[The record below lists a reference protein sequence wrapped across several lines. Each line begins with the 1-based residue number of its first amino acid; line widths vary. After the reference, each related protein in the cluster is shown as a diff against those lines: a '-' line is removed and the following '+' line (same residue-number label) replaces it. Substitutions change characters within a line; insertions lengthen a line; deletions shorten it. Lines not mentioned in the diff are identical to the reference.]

1 MSSTI
6 IDDNAIPTPPY
17 GWIVE
22 LKEAKEAA
30 KKAGESDILAQFRVA
45 RAYHI
50 LRQWQNLRDIC
61 NNALSAQEKKLEKH
75 QLILLKQY
83 QKDAENVL
91 LIRSRADSYSQK
103 IQLKKLIKED
113 CNLDKVICPHEIFK
127 NSNLLQNAALEGDIR
142 FMEQIVAAGAAID
155 YPFLKSSQCGQPI
168 VAPTDSTALVMI
180 CAVLALYGKLD
191 SKIFKDFMSNELR
204 RVLQGQLDCA
214 VQLVWLGADVN
225 TKLRLPSSSD
235 SSQIE
240 SFRRHGFDG
249 KSAKQLA
256 IISKQNALIQA
267 MNQLETEEAK
277 IAKIHCRCG
286 SRLPWKQCHS
296 GGKYEVPPYDREDNR
311 KLNWRY
317 SPTAK
322 CPCGNNQKIHYK
334 CCWLETT
341 KPDYLDD
348 SDGTLTGVI
357 TLRPSD
363 AGRRI
368 MINHLARLTAE
379 AASTGRLD
387 EPIFPQGMEGKEMT
401 AKMGATLIRQNWSLM
416 CQMSAHDSPRSQ
428 IPNWD
433 VDVFVGCVE
442 RLGDRWFYW
451 NDLHWQLEKSVLL
464 VRTQEWN
471 DALEKYVN
479 DKGITGEDRDAIV
492 KKHKANP
499 LAPCANLSCQV
510 WERKVKEFQR
520 CGRCKR
526 VAYCSRKCQTDHW
539 KRHKPEC
546 IDTTTSRPHTPKD
559 LTLDNY

>member
-91 LIRSRADSYSQK
+91 SIRSRADSSADNMQF
-103 IQLKKLIKED
+103 KKMIKAR

-127 NSNLLQNAALEGDIR
+127 NSNLLQNAALEGGIR

-180 CAVLALYGKLD
+180 CAGLALYGKLD
-191 SKIFKDFMSNELR
+191 CKTFRSMMPNEVCR
-204 RVLQGQLDCA
+204 QLQGQLDCA
-214 VQLVWLGADVN
+214 VQLVSLGADVS
-225 TKLRLPSSSD
+225 TKLRLPRSSD
-235 SSQIE
+235 SAEIE
-240 SFRRHGFDG
+240 TFRRQGLDG
-249 KSAKQLA
+249 KTAKQLA
-256 IISKQNALIQA
+256 IISKKHVLIQA

-277 IAKIHCRCG
+277 ITKIHCRCG

-296 GGKYEVPPYDREDNR
+296 GGKYEVPPFNR
-311 KLNWRY
+311 RANGKLNWRY

-322 CPCGNNQKIHYK
+322 CPCGYNQKIHYK

-341 KPDYLDD
+341 TPKYQGD
-348 SDGTLTGVI
+348 SDGTLHGAIIFASSSTVGKQ
-357 TLRPSD
+357 
-363 AGRRI
+363 
-368 MINHLARLTAE
+368 MINHLARLTVE
-379 AASTGRLD
+379 AASTGRPD
-387 EPIFPQGMEGKEMT
+387 EPIFPQGIEG
-401 AKMGATLIRQNWSLM
+401 
-416 CQMSAHDSPRSQ
+416 
-428 IPNWD
+428 
-433 VDVFVGCVE
+433 V
-442 RLGDRWFYW
+442 
-451 NDLHWQLEKSVLL
+451 
-464 VRTQEWN
+464 
-471 DALEKYVN
+471 
-479 DKGITGEDRDAIV
+479 
-492 KKHKANP
+492 
-499 LAPCANLSCQV
+499 
-510 WERKVKEFQR
+510 
-520 CGRCKR
+520 
-526 VAYCSRKCQTDHW
+526 
-539 KRHKPEC
+539 
-546 IDTTTSRPHTPKD
+546 
-559 LTLDNY
+559 

>member
-113 CNLDKVICPHEIFK
+113 CNLDKVICPHTTFK
-127 NSNLLQNAALEGDIR
+127 NSNILQTAALEGDIR

-235 SSQIE
+235 CAEIE
-240 SFRRHGFDG
+240 AFRRHGLDE
-249 KSAKQLA
+249 KTAKQLA

-341 KPDYLDD
+341 KPKYQDD
-348 SDGTLTGVI
+348 SDGILHGAI
-357 TLRPSD
+357 TFSSSNVV
-363 AGRRI
+363 GKQ

-387 EPIFPQGMEGKEMT
+387 EPIFPQGIEGVGS
-401 AKMGATLIRQNWSLM
+401 AKMGGTALRQNWSLM
-416 CQMSAHDSPRSQ
+416 CQTSAHDSPKSQ

-539 KRHKPEC
+539 KRHKPMC
-546 IDTTTSRPHTPKD
+546 IDTTKSSPHS
-559 LTLDNY
+559 